1 MKLSVVIVNYNVAYF
16 LEQCLKSVEVAVQEM
31 DAVFGAN
38 SCEVFVVDNNSV
50 DGSQLMVQQKFPSVI
65 LIDNKKNVGFSKANN
80 QAMRISKGEYVL
92 LLNPDTLV
100 EATTFTKVVKFMDE
114 HPDAGGLGVQM
125 IDGKGKF
132 LPESKRGLP
141 TPWVAFYKIFG
152 LSKLFPNSKKF
163 GRYHLTYLSKEETH
177 EIEVLSGAFMLMRNE
192 ALQKVGLLDEDYF
205 MYGEDIDLSYRIIK
219 GGYKNYYFPHTKII
233 HYKGESTKKGSVNY
247 VFVFYRAMIIF
258 ARKHFNQKHAKAF
271 SFLINFAIYLR
282 ASLAILNRFVKKS
295 ILHVADFALLYG
307 ILWLI
312 GNGWAKYYKHYDESY
327 DSSITQLLIPIYI
340 LIWMITLFYNGGND
354 KPYSFKK
361 IIASSLIGT
370 GIILVLYALLPE
382 HMRFSRA
389 VILMGT
395 GAAIAVFTINRLI
408 SNFIQYRNVSFNS
421 AYKKRTVLVGDAEE
435 CERVMEIMQNVR
447 KKTGII
453 GFVNAHNENNQM
465 FLAGFNQLPEI
476 ITIHKVNEV
485 IFCAKSLSAE
495 TIIQTM
501 SDIEKEDI
509 EYKIAPVESDF
520 IIGSNSINHNGELYT
535 IDLNTINLPQYKRL
549 KRLVDVAFSL
559 LFLALFP
566 LAIFIVKKPWQFFKN
581 CWKVV
586 GGKYSWVSYAATTS
600 EHKVHLPKIKPGI
613 VSPADAIQR
622 EISEDLNHK
631 LNISYVKN
639 YRPIADINIIL
650 KSIRKLGNK
659 SI

>member
-1 MKLSVVIVNYNVAYF
+1 MKLSIVIVNYNVAYF

-50 DGSQLMVQQKFPSVI
+50 DGSQQMVQQKFPNVL
-65 LIDNKKNVGFSKANN
+65 LIDNKKNLGFSKANN

-100 EATTFTKVVKFMDE
+100 EAITFTKVVQFMDE
-114 HPDAGGLGVQM
+114 NPSAGGLGVQM
-125 IDGKGKF
+125 IDGKGRF

-152 LSKLFPNSKKF
+152 LSKLFPSSKKF
-163 GRYHLTYLSKEETH
+163 GRYHLTFLSKEETH

-192 ALQKVGLLDEDYF
+192 ALKKVGLLDEDYF

-282 ASLAILNRFVKKS
+282 ASLAILSRFVKKS
-295 ILHVADFALLYG
+295 ILYVADFTFLYAF
-307 ILWLI
+307 LWII
-312 GNGWAKYYKHYDESY
+312 GESWAKYYKNYDESF
-327 DSSITQLLIPIYI
+327 DSDITKWFFPIYI
-340 LIWMITLFYNGGND
+340 LIWMVSLYYNGGND

-361 IIASSLIGT
+361 IATSTLIGT

-382 HMRFSRA
+382 QMRFSRA

-395 GAAIAVFTINRLI
+395 AAAIFVFLLNRVAA
-408 SNFIQYRNVSFNS
+408 NFIQYRNLSFNS
-421 AYKKRTVLVGDAEE
+421 AYKKRTVLVGDVEE
-435 CERVMEIMQNVR
+435 CNRVLNIMTNVR

-453 GFVNAHNENNQM
+453 GFVNAYDATNSD
-465 FLAGFNQLPEI
+465 FLGSFNQLEEI
-476 ITIHKVNEV
+476 ISVHKVNEV

-495 TIIQTM
+495 AIIQTM
-501 SDIEKEDI
+501 SDIEKQDI
-509 EYKIAPVESDF
+509 EYKIAPIESDF

-549 KRLVDVAFSL
+549 KRLVDVVFSIVFL
-559 LFLALFP
+559 SIFPVLMLF
-566 LAIFIVKKPWQFFKN
+566 VKQKWQFFKN
-581 CWKVV
+581 IFSVM
-586 GGKYSWVSYAATTS
+586 GGKYSWVSYAKTNDSNNT
-600 EHKVHLPKIKPGI
+600 HLPKIKPGI
-613 VSPADAIQR
+613 VSPVDAIQK
-622 EISEDLNHK
+622 EVSDDLKQK

-639 YRPIADINIIL
+639 YRPMADVNIIL
-650 KSIRKLGNK
+650 KSIRKLGNR
-659 SI
+659 